1 MLLLLISLAFSQDA
15 PLPAFEALLPETPS
29 FQTAK
34 KRVYELQI
42 DRPVTFYCTCKF
54 EDKVVD
60 LKSCLMGD
68 IEAARALRTEVEHV
82 VPASVIGKTRDCWA
96 EGGRDHCLKVDPVFR
111 TAHNDLHNLR
121 IAVGHVNGQR
131 SNRDFGYVEGEER
144 VFGACD
150 FEINFDSDL
159 VEPTPAIRGDIART
173 YQYMEFQYGVA
184 LTEGQRRLFLHW
196 SAQDP
201 VDSWERERDR
211 RIEERQGNFNPFV
224 R

>member
-1 MLLLLISLAFSQDA
+1 MGALMLLLLISLAFSQDA

-96 EGGRDHCLKVDPVFR
+96 EAPSTGRTWPVTKDAR
-111 TAHNDLHNLR
+111 ARYSTA
-121 IAVGHVNGQR
+121 
-131 SNRDFGYVEGEER
+131 
-144 VFGACD
+144 
-150 FEINFDSDL
+150 
-159 VEPTPAIRGDIART
+159 
-173 YQYMEFQYGVA
+173 
-184 LTEGQRRLFLHW
+184 
-196 SAQDP
+196 SATSSP
-201 VDSWERERDR
+201 R
-211 RIEERQGNFNPFV
+211 P
-224 R
+224 